1 MVWMITLEKKHCE
14 AIIDG
19 RKKIVI
25 RKTIPKNVAAGDAIL
40 VCMKGSKGRVPL
52 FFEVDIIAYF
62 SPKVLWAFDEHQLA
76 IDKKDYFEYTKGK
89 NIVYGIRIRRVYRY
103 NHEVNISDF
112 GIQKV
117 PQWFT
122 YVPCG
127 GTALMVGSV
136 KGD

>member
-1 MVWMITLEKKHCE
+1 MVWMITLEKKYCE

-25 RKTIPKNVAAGDAIL
+25 RNRIPRTIVAGDAIL

-62 SPKVLWAFDEHQLA
+62 SPKVLWAYNEPQLA
-76 IDKKDYFEYTKGK
+76 IDKEDYFVYTKGK
-89 NIVYGIRIRRVYRY
+89 NIVYGIRIRSVYRY

-112 GIQKV
+112 GVQKT
-117 PQWFT
+117 PKWFT

-127 GTALMVGSV
+127 RTALMVGSV